1 MSRGNNREVNHHLL
15 HFSSSNLILLSFYL
29 HVHTFFFT
37 IFVCIQSR
45 SFLQNFFRV
54 LRFFCFSPAVS
65 AFSGDDFLFVF
76 HRFDF
81 GGDSVPSPAA
91 VLFRHNRFRLHLV
104 IIVRISDF
112 CAFRRRFF
120 HHVYFGGPVHTP
132 AAITC
137 FCHNG
142 LHVSFGSNCV
152 IQLLIVMISS
162 LILTVLFKNDLVNV

>member
-1 MSRGNNREVNHHLL
+1 
-15 HFSSSNLILLSFYL
+15 
-29 HVHTFFFT
+29 
-37 IFVCIQSR
+37 
-45 SFLQNFFRV
+45 
-54 LRFFCFSPAVS
+54 
-65 AFSGDDFLFVF
+65 
-76 HRFDF
+76 
-81 GGDSVPSPAA
+81 VPSPAA

-162 LILTVLFKNDLVNV
+162 LILTVLFKNDLVNVWSKPYNLNFDRDYFCLHICKRLMQLMLYNRVCDLCLSYFILIWWFVNLFCLIVK